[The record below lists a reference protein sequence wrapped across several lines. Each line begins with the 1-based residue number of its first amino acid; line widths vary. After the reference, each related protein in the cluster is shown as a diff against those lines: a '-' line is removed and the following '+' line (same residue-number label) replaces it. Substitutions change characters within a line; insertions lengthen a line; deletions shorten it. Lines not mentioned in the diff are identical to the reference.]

1 MSKTR
6 TKRVAV
12 AAPQSLEDARDWLRQ
27 FGERSR
33 EAEAIKLGM
42 NDQISRIK
50 EEAENKA
57 SPVKDELTRLE
68 TGIHAW
74 AEANRVELTRKSKTV
89 DLGVGTV
96 RWRQRPP
103 SVRITGKAADLLAR
117 LKAMGF
123 ARFIRVKE
131 EINKDALLGEP
142 AIAAEIKGVSISSAG
157 EDFVIEPVN
166 QAISEGRST

>member
-68 TGIHAW
+68 TGIHAG
-74 AEANRVELTRKSKTV
+74 L
-89 DLGVGTV
+89 
-96 RWRQRPP
+96 RPTAW
-103 SVRITGKAADLLAR
+103 S
-117 LKAMGF
+117 
-123 ARFIRVKE
+123 
-131 EINKDALLGEP
+131 
-142 AIAAEIKGVSISSAG
+142 
-157 EDFVIEPVN
+157 
-166 QAISEGRST
+166 